1 MSFFFSALLYQKRW
15 YIALFSLSTL
25 AQATASFQAKY
36 QDIFPTKSCLQ
47 LKIREVR
54 QKMMAQSAAV
64 EAAVSEHRSQS
75 GESGGTTP
83 ATSGMD
89 TNAQNYGGSQSMMSG
104 GQVPASS
111 SG

>member
-1 MSFFFSALLYQKRW
+1 MLARIYTVVYFS
-15 YIALFSLSTL
+15 S

-64 EAAVSEHRSQS
+64 EAAVSGHTSQS
-75 GESGGTTP
+75 SESVTTTTAGMDTSTSSYSGTQSMLNSGLVP
-83 ATSGMD
+83 ATSAGHH
-89 TNAQNYGGSQSMMSG
+89 S
-104 GQVPASS
+104 
-111 SG
+111 